1 MPNGIDVPFPSRIVL
16 PSGLPKSGSLGSGVF
31 VGFCVAVAVE
41 GRGEESVAVAVSD
54 CVAAGVDVQEAV
66 IVTIGVAV

>member
-41 GRGEESVAVAVSD
+41 GRGEESVAVGD
-54 CVAAGVDVQEAV
+54 CVGIGVDVQEAV
-66 IVTIGVAV
+66 TATIGVAV